1 MLIYNCNKDKE
12 IKKEVTKMTKK
23 LNNMQARK
31 VEDIFQD
38 LVDDY
43 SLDYGNGEITFE
55 NDWDVWIN
63 AVIEAPNN
71 STIQVVID
79 GSDYQ
84 ALFNDGNGELED
96 SSTIRGILASEIHK
110 AIEEWDAEET
120 FKELWSRDFQYSPF
134 EFVDMLREDEEFF
147 NNVDDELLKI
157 AI

>member
-1 MLIYNCNKDKE
+1 
-12 IKKEVTKMTKK
+12 MTKK
-23 LNNMQARK
+23 LNNMQASK

-63 AVIEAPNN
+63 VVIEAPNN
-71 STIQVVID
+71 STIQVVIN

-84 ALFNDGNGELED
+84 ALFNDENGELED
-96 SSTIRGILASEIHK
+96 NSTIRGILASEIHK

-147 NNVDDELLKI
+147 NDVDDELLKI

>member
-1 MLIYNCNKDKE
+1 
-12 IKKEVTKMTKK
+12 MTKK

-38 LVDDY
+38 IVDDY

-55 NDWDVWIN
+55 NDDDVCIN

-71 STIQVVID
+71 STIQVIIE

-84 ALFNDGNGELED
+84 ALFNDKNGELED

-120 FKELWSRDFQYSPF
+120 FKELWSASFEYGPF
-134 EFVDMLREDEEFF
+134 EFVNMLREDEEFF
-147 NNVDDELLKI
+147 NNVDDKLLTI

>member
-1 MLIYNCNKDKE
+1 
-12 IKKEVTKMTKK
+12 MTKK

>member
-1 MLIYNCNKDKE
+1 
-12 IKKEVTKMTKK
+12 MTKK

-55 NDWDVWIN
+55 NDDDAWIN

-71 STIQVVID
+71 STIQVVIE

-84 ALFNDGNGELED
+84 ALFNDGDGELED
-96 SSTIRGILASEIHK
+96 SSTIKGILASEIHK

-120 FKELWSRDFQYSPF
+120 FKELWSRDFQYGPF
-134 EFVDMLREDEEFF
+134 EFADMLREDEEFF
-147 NNVDDELLKI
+147 NNVDDELLTI